1 LDNINIFTSGKGKVS
16 VSTNDIEAYSKE
28 VLNDEIRR
36 LITANIQLMID
47 KMETEKTKVNLEI
60 DKIRLFDEKNS
71 LIAKREK
78 FRAKIIT
85 LNVINVQ
92 FVIIKIRF

>member
-1 LDNINIFTSGKGKVS
+1 MS